1 LVFGFSLITPNSLEL
16 KVVEFDHLKTENMSK
31 NKIIDVKGTEITIYK
46 NDVDDYISL
55 TDIARYKDSANMD
68 TIIQN
73 WLRNRNTIELLGF
86 WEQMYNPGFKPL
98 EFEGFRKQSGLNSFV
113 LTPKRWI
120 ETTNAIGII
129 SKSGRYGGTFAHKD
143 IAFEF
148 ASWISIEFKLYII
161 KEFQRLK
168 EDENSRQKLDWD
180 LQRTLAKVNYTIHT
194 DAIKERLIPEKLTPK
209 QTSFVYAS
217 EADLL
222 NMALFGQTAADWR
235 AKNPDSKGNIRDQA
249 SLEQLVVLS
258 NLESIN
264 AVLIR
269 QGLEQAERLSQ
280 LNQIA
285 ITQMTSLVN
294 NANLKKLK

>member
-1 LVFGFSLITPNSLEL
+1 
-16 KVVEFDHLKTENMSK
+16 MAK
-31 NKIIDVKGTEITIYK
+31 NKKIEVQGTEITIFK
-46 NDVDDYISL
+46 GQTDDYISL
-55 TDIARYKDSANMD
+55 TDIARYKDSTNTD
-68 TIIQN
+68 DIIKN

-86 WEQMYNPGFKPL
+86 WEQLYNPNFKPV
-98 EFEGFRKQSGLNSFV
+98 EFDGFRKQAGLNSFV

-168 EDENSRQKLDWD
+168 EEESNRQKLDWN

-194 DAIKERLIPEKLTPK
+194 DAIKEKLIPERLSKK
-209 QTSFVYAS
+209 QISFVYAS
-217 EADLL
+217 EADML
-222 NMALFGQTAADWR
+222 NMALFGKTAADWR
-235 AKNPDSKGNIRDQA
+235 AENAEAKGNMRDDA
-249 SLEQLVVLS
+249 TLEQLVVLS

-269 QGLEQAERLSQ
+269 QGLSQSERLEQ
-280 LNQIA
+280 LNEIA

-294 NANLKKLK
+294 NSNMKKLDR

>member
-1 LVFGFSLITPNSLEL
+1 
-16 KVVEFDHLKTENMSK
+16 M
-31 NKIIDVKGTEITIYK
+31 NKKIEVQGTEITIFK
-46 NDVDDYISL
+46 GKADDYISL
-55 TDIARYKDSANMD
+55 TDIARYKDPANMNA
-68 TIIQN
+68 IIQN

-86 WEQMYNPGFKPL
+86 WEQLYNPNFKPL
-98 EFEGFRKQSGLNSFV
+98 EFEGFRKQAGLNSFV

-129 SKSGRYGGTFAHKD
+129 SKSGRYGGTYAHKD

-148 ASWISIEFKLYII
+148 ASWISIKFKLYVI

-168 EDENSRQKLDWD
+168 EEESNRQKLDWN

-194 DAIKERLIPEKLTPK
+194 DAIKEKLIPEKLSKK
-209 QTSFVYAS
+209 QMSYIYAS
-217 EADLL
+217 EADML
-222 NMALFGQTAADWR
+222 NMALFGKTASDWR
-235 AKNPDSKGNIRDQA
+235 AENPETKSNMRDDA
-249 SLEQLVVLS
+249 TLEQLVVLS

-269 QGLEQAERLSQ
+269 QGVSQSERLEQ
-280 LNQIA
+280 LNEIA

-294 NANLKKLK
+294 NSNLKKLNK